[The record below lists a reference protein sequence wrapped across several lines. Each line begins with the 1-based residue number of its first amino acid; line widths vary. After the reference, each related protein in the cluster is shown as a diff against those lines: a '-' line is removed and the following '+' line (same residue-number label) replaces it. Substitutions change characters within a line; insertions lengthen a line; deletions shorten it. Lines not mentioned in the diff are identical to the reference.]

1 MTDDD
6 TGGKR
11 RTVGF
16 AVGASG
22 VLMLFV
28 ALLVYG
34 GVIEVSEQARPL
46 VAGILGVVAALD
58 LSLAVYF
65 IASDPS

>member
-1 MTDDD
+1 MTDEDA
-6 TGGKR
+6 GGKR

-28 ALLVYG
+28 ALLVYA

-46 VAGILGVVAALD
+46 VTGILGVVAVLD